1 MLDTRQTSIFGDGKV
16 DLKTEKLN
24 LGLKPVPKQGHG
36 LSDIGNVSFSLGE
49 LSQPF
54 ALSGTLAHPSLVI
67 DPRRTVLTFGKLAG
81 ALALGPAG
89 LTAFF
94 MDVSL
99 GKQNPCEVSVQAM
112 KKGDQTSDGKRGDES
127 SKKSGGFF
135 KRLIGK

>member
-24 LGLKPVPKQGHG
+24 LGIKPVPKQGHG
-36 LSDIGNVSFSLGE
+36 LSDLGKVSFSLGE

-54 ALSGTLAHPSLVI
+54 LLGALAHPSLVI

>member
-1 MLDTRQTSIFGDGKV
+1 MLDTRQTSIFGTGKV

-24 LGLKPVPKQGHG
+24 LGIKPVPKQGHG
-36 LSDIGNVSFSLGE
+36 LSDIGKVSFSLGE

-54 ALSGTLAHPSLVI
+54 LLGGTLAHPSLVI
-67 DPRRTVLTFGKLAG
+67 DPRRTVLTCGKLAG

-99 GKQNPCEVSVQAM
+99 GKQNPCEVSAQAM
-112 KKGDQTSDGKRGDES
+112 KKGDQTSDGKEGMKVQRNPVDFS
-127 SKKSGGFF
+127 SG
-135 KRLIGK
+135 